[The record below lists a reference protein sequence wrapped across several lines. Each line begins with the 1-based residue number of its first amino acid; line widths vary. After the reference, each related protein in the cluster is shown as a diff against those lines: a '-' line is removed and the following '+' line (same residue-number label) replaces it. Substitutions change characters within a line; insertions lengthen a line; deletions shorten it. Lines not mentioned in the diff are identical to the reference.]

1 MAQTVI
7 GFFDNASE
15 AQQAVEQLVSNGF
28 SRASIDIAASSG
40 SMTSSGSSSLGT
52 TDTSTSSYG
61 TSNTSSY
68 NDDNDG
74 FGDKVGRFFS
84 NLFDS
89 DDDRSRYSSVAS
101 RSTTVT
107 VHTQSVA
114 EAERAADLL
123 DRYGAVD
130 VDQRDS

>member
-40 SMTSSGSSSLGT
+40 STGSTTSSGSSNYGP
-52 TDTSTSSYG
+52 STG
-61 TSNTSSY
+61 TSSY

-74 FGDKVGRFFS
+74 LEIRLMTVFRAPVRF
-84 NLFDS
+84 
-89 DDDRSRYSSVAS
+89 
-101 RSTTVT
+101 
-107 VHTQSVA
+107 
-114 EAERAADLL
+114 
-123 DRYGAVD
+123 
-130 VDQRDS
+130 